1 MTKSAAC
8 KHCGTTFQPYRP
20 QNIYCSDPC
29 RYAAKSQSDRDRPRR
44 RRKPRASAPVV
55 THNEQRPAR
64 VSRMTDA
71 EFDALYAQIQ
81 REIRERG
88 GLLFDPTW
96 RMRSITGVKVS
107 D

>member
-1 MTKSAAC
+1 
-8 KHCGTTFQPYRP
+8 
-20 QNIYCSDPC
+20 
-29 RYAAKSQSDRDRPRR
+29 
-44 RRKPRASAPVV
+44 
-55 THNEQRPAR
+55 
-64 VSRMTDA
+64 MTDA